1 MAQAFVWGQGG
12 AQLTPE
18 QVAQQRAIAAALM
31 KEGSSYAPVGSWL
44 EGLGRVA
51 NAAAGAFKE
60 YRANQAE
67 KAGQEAWQQRFASIA
82 PSLGGSAYGGSL
94 DMSAPSASQDKMR
107 SDAGITGTQANAGEA
122 FASVAP
128 RLIGD
133 LSKDFGLTPEQ
144 AAGVVGQL
152 GHESAGFG
160 TLQEV
165 SPMVPGSRGGYGY
178 AQWTG
183 LRRKAFEEYAAANGL
198 DPSSYEANYGF
209 LANELR
215 NTPEGAVLQDVAAA
229 PDAMTAGRV
238 FTDKFLRPGIPG
250 YDSRDKWT
258 ERALAYADPS
268 SMGGQVTGSNPQAE
282 VAAALMGTN
291 PDLMPPPAAAMAPT
305 QAGQHPMPQPR
316 QPVNTAGMN
325 YDPATGMIGPA
336 AGLNAGAT
344 LAPAATEA
352 FYGGQSPVQK
362 TDTPILRQIAGL
374 LGGGQGGQQPA
385 APNGQRAVAQALA
398 GQPMSAQS
406 AASPQGMPSIGQLME
421 LAADPYAPEGAKA
434 VVNALIQ
441 QQLQQQDPA
450 YRMGLEKSQLEL
462 EQLRNPTLKP
472 IEVGGVLLDPKTYQ
486 PIYDSRQNENRPT
499 DDMREYEAAKAQGF
513 TGTLQDWILS
523 QKKAGAASTTV
534 NMGEGD
540 KFYENLDKKNAE
552 TFAALSDAGMQ
563 ARAKLA
569 KVGRL
574 QELLATSPQG
584 PIAALKQAAGEWG
597 INTEGLSDIQ
607 AASSIIESLVPQQRT
622 PGSGPMSD
630 ADIAMYRA
638 SLPRLIN
645 QPGGNEII
653 INTLAGIAQYEA
665 QMGEI
670 ADMVADRAI
679 TPAEGRKRIREL
691 KNPLEGFK
699 APAGG
704 NQPSPMPTGNSRST
718 LGLDRKPPVV
728 INGYTIEEAN

>member
-1 MAQAFVWGQGG
+1 MMAQAFIWGQGG

-18 QVAQQRAIAAALM
+18 QVAQQRAIAEALM

-60 YRANQAE
+60 YRAGQAE

-94 DMSAPSASQDKMR
+94 DMAAPSASQDRMR

-152 GHESAGFG
+152 GHESGGFG

-165 SPMVPGSRGGYGY
+165 SPTVPGSRGGYGY

-183 LRRKAFEEYAAANGL
+183 PRRKAFEEYAATNGL
-198 DPSSYEANYGF
+198 DPASYDANYGF
-209 LANELR
+209 LKRELSQ
-215 NTPEGAVLQDVAAA
+215 TPEGSVLKSLVAA

-238 FTDKFLRPGIPG
+238 FTDQFLRPGIPG
-250 YDSRDKWT
+250 YDSRDQWT
-258 ERALAYADPS
+258 QRALAYADPGA
-268 SMGGQVTGSNPQAE
+268 MGGQTPAGNDPQAE

-291 PDLMPPPAAAMAPT
+291 PDLMPQQATAMAPT
-305 QAGQHPMPQPR
+305 QAGKQPMPQPR

-352 FYGGQSPVQK
+352 FYGGQSPVQQ

-374 LGGGQGGQQPA
+374 LGGGTSMPPQGAPSGQQ
-385 APNGQRAVAQALA
+385 AVAQALA
-398 GQPMSAQS
+398 GQTAQPQGN
-406 AASPQGMPSIGQLME
+406 AAPQGMPSIGQLME
-421 LAADPYAPEGAKA
+421 LAADPYAPESAKA
-434 VVNALIQ
+434 VVSALIQ

-450 YRMGLEKSQLEL
+450 YRMGLEKSRLEL
-462 EQLRNPTLKP
+462 DQLRNPTLKP

-574 QELLATSPQG
+574 GELLATSPQG

-699 APAGG
+699 APAGAS
-704 NQPSPMPTGNSRST
+704 QPTSTNRST
-718 LGLDRKPPVV
+718 LGLGMKPPVV

>member
-51 NAAAGAFKE
+51 QAAAGAFKE
-60 YRANQAE
+60 YRAGQAE
-67 KAGQEAWQQRFASIA
+67 KAGQEAWQQKFAALSPSI
-82 PSLGGSAYGGSL
+82 GGSAYGGSL
-94 DMSAPSASQDKMR
+94 DMAAPSASQDRMR
-107 SDAGITGTQANAGEA
+107 SDAGISGTQANAGEA

-165 SPMVPGSRGGYGY
+165 SPTVPGSRGGYGY

-183 LRRKAFEEYAAANGL
+183 PRRKAFEEYAATNGL
-198 DPSSYEANYGF
+198 DPASYEANYGF
-209 LANELR
+209 LAYELR

-229 PDAMTAGRV
+229 PDAMTAGRI
-238 FTDKFLRPGIPG
+238 FTDKFLRPGVPG

-258 ERALAYADPS
+258 QRALAYADPVP
-268 SMGGQVTGSNPQAE
+268 MGGQMPTGNDPQAE

-291 PDLMPPPAAAMAPT
+291 PDLMPQSAAAMVPI
-305 QAGQHPMPQPR
+305 QAGKQPMPQPR
-316 QPVNTAGMN
+316 QPVNTDGMN
-325 YDPATGMIGPA
+325 YDPATGAIGPA
-336 AGLNAGAT
+336 ANLGAGAT
-344 LAPAATEA
+344 LAPAATAA

-374 LGGGQGGQQPA
+374 LGGGSSAPAQG
-385 APNGQRAVAQALA
+385 APNGQQAVAQALA
-398 GQPMSAQS
+398 GQT
-406 AASPQGMPSIGQLME
+406 AAPQGAAAPQGMPSIGQLME

-450 YRMGLEKSQLEL
+450 YRMGLEKSRLEL
-462 EQLRNPTLKP
+462 DQLRNPTLKP
-472 IEVGGVLLDPKTYQ
+472 IEVGGVLLDPRTYK

-513 TGTLQDWILS
+513 AGTLQDWILS

-574 QELLATSPQG
+574 GELLATSPQG

-607 AASSIIESLVPQQRT
+607 AASSIIESLVPQQRA

-645 QPGGNEII
+645 QPGGNQVII
-653 INTLAGIAQYEA
+653 STLTGIAQYEA

-699 APAGG
+699 ASSGG
-704 NQPSPMPTGNSRST
+704 DQPTGTSRST
-718 LGLDRKPPVV
+718 LGLGINPPVV
-728 INGYTIEEAN
+728 INGYTIEEVN